1 MLQVRFFSEHSH
13 APRCGRQRLPQHTI
27 AAIKSLAALGV
38 SANEILYQLWS
49 SAEERSPQY
58 FLIKKD
64 VQNHAR
70 KVRPGRICVN
80 DSQSVSVLIER
91 NGLREPIE
99 RDIIV
104 CTLIAFSAPLP

>member
-1 MLQVRFFSEHSH
+1 ME
-13 APRCGRQRLPQHTI
+13 A
-27 AAIKSLAALGV
+27 
-38 SANEILYQLWS
+38 
-49 SAEERSPQY
+49 QY